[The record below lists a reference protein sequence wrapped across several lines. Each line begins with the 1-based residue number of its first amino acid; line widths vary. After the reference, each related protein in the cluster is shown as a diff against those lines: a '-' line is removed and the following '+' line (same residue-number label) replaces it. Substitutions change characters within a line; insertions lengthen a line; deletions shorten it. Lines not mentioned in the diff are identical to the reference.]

1 MHRGSSPPNV
11 LSPSKPDISL
21 TSKSFSEISFY
32 SSAQRGSTYQ
42 EQEDDSKISITPELQ
57 LISPDAKNIS
67 PNSRHASPDS
77 GEAYYDSALRE
88 DSSTSSIAFS
98 GLQTGVLFDE
108 RLLAHENYFSEHP
121 ECPSRIL
128 AIKEALE
135 KQGLLD
141 RVCQVPARPATDT
154 EVRLVHQ
161 ADYVSWLGSTAVKEA
176 TEYEKE
182 SIYYNQHTSDCARLA
197 CGGAIEMASKIASG
211 DLLNGFA
218 VIRPPGHHAECGRA
232 FGFCFIN
239 NVAVTAKA
247 IQRQSTL
254 KRILIVDWDVHH
266 GNGTQNAFLSD
277 PNVLYISIHRFDDG
291 EFFPCSQ
298 DASMTVVGAGAG
310 IGRTVNIPFSDEDM
324 GDAEYIAAFTRIVLP
339 IAYEFDPDMVLVS
352 AGFDAAEND
361 PIGDYHLSPACYAHM
376 TRMLMNL
383 AGGRILL
390 LLEGG
395 YSLEALS
402 NCACA
407 CLRALLMDPLPQ
419 MQLRRPDSGA
429 LHTLNSVINIQ
440 SRYWKMLASSAS
452 SSNMPLLK
460 DSNIMS
466 RKEKKSLYSIQGS
479 ICSF

>member
-1 MHRGSSPPNV
+1 M
-11 LSPSKPDISL
+11 
-21 TSKSFSEISFY
+21 
-32 SSAQRGSTYQ
+32 
-42 EQEDDSKISITPELQ
+42 
-57 LISPDAKNIS
+57 
-67 PNSRHASPDS
+67 
-77 GEAYYDSALRE
+77 
-88 DSSTSSIAFS
+88 
-98 GLQTGVLFDE
+98 
-108 RLLAHENYFSEHP
+108 
-121 ECPSRIL
+121 
-128 AIKEALE
+128 
-135 KQGLLD
+135 
-141 RVCQVPARPATDT
+141 
-154 EVRLVHQ
+154 
-161 ADYVSWLGSTAVKEA
+161 
-176 TEYEKE
+176 
-182 SIYYNQHTSDCARLA
+182 
-197 CGGAIEMASKIASG
+197 
-211 DLLNGFA
+211 
-218 VIRPPGHHAECGRA
+218 
-232 FGFCFIN
+232 
-239 NVAVTAKA
+239 
-247 IQRQSTL
+247 
-254 KRILIVDWDVHH
+254 
-266 GNGTQNAFLSD
+266 
-277 PNVLYISIHRFDDG
+277 LYISIHRFDDG